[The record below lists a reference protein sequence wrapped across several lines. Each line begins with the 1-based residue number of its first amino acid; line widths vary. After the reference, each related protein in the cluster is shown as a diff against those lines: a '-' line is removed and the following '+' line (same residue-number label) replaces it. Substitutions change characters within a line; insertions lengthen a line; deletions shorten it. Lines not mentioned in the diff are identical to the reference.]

1 MNPRIFPRLVALA
14 AVISAGVVWRT
25 PVLAADAAKTPAA
38 PANGTANSSTQG
50 PAAAVATLP
59 VFHNHDRWCVIG
71 DSITHSGTY
80 HEWIE
85 LYYLTRLPGAV
96 IDVFNCGISG
106 DRAAGGLQRLKWDV
120 LPHQPTIASVMFGMN
135 DVERALY
142 TDTPATPDLVEK
154 RRAAIARYEQNQ
166 RALVAALQQAG
177 ARVVLITPSIFDET
191 ADEAAPHQVG
201 VNGALGECAD
211 FVRQL
216 AAETGCAL
224 VDFYRPMQRLTE
236 ARQSQDP
243 KFTMVGPDR
252 IHPGPAGH
260 LAMAYLFLKAQQAA
274 ADVSRLSLEAR
285 TARATEAVR
294 GTAENIRAQG
304 GGLAFTWSERAL
316 PFPIDPEC
324 APALEWIPFNHDLN
338 QEVLQVAGLKPG
350 RYALRI
356 DGVDIQ
362 TYSSDELAS
371 GINLAVAT
379 RTPQYQQALEVLGLM
394 KTRTKLVSST
404 LRSLAHVEHQS
415 APDLPH
421 PVTLAQMQPYLE
433 RRLER
438 FKANPGAPSTEQGV
452 RNYPVIKA
460 REAESLTES
469 NRLIEQARRVATP
482 RPHEFAL
489 IPAE

>member
-1 MNPRIFPRLVALA
+1 MSPRPLLCALLLATGVRLASGATDASRPA
-14 AVISAGVVWRT
+14 AAPASA
-25 PVLAADAAKTPAA
+25 PASPAAA
-38 PANGTANSSTQG
+38 PANAAPL
-50 PAAAVATLP
+50 PA
-59 VFHNHDRWCVIG
+59 FHNHDRWCVIG

-85 LYYLTRLPGAV
+85 LYYITRLPGAV

-106 DRAAGGLQRLKWDV
+106 DRAAGGLQRLKWDI

-142 TDTPATPDLVEK
+142 TDTPATPETLEK
-154 RRAAIARYEQNQ
+154 RHAAITHYEENQ

-191 ADEAAPHQVG
+191 AEESAPHQVG
-201 VNGALGECAD
+201 VNEALGECAD
-211 FVRQL
+211 FVRKL

-224 VDFYRPMQRLTE
+224 VDFYRPMKLFTE
-236 ARQSQDP
+236 AKQTQDP

-260 LAMAYLFLKAQQAA
+260 LALAYLFLKAQQAS
-274 ADVSRLSLEAR
+274 ADVSRLSLDAHSAKV
-285 TARATEAVR
+285 TDAVH
-294 GTAENIRAQG
+294 GTAENIRAQN
-304 GGLAFTWSERAL
+304 GGLAFTWSEHAL
-316 PFPIDPEC
+316 PFPIDPDC
-324 APALEWIPFNHDLN
+324 APALEWIPFNRDLN
-338 QEVLQVAGLKPG
+338 QEVLQVASLKPG
-350 RYALRI
+350 RYSLRI
-356 DGVDIQ
+356 DGVAIQ

-371 GINLAVAT
+371 GINLAAET
-379 RTPQYQQALEVLGLM
+379 KTPQYQQALEVLGIM

-404 LRSLAHVEHQS
+404 LRNLAHVEHQS
-415 APDLPH
+415 APEIAH
-421 PVTLAQMQPYLE
+421 PVTLEQMKPYLE

-438 FKANPGAPSTEQGV
+438 FKTNPGAPSTEQGV

-460 REAESLTES
+460 REAESLAES

-489 IPAE
+489 VPVE

>member
-1 MNPRIFPRLVALA
+1 MNPRPFLRLAAVTALA
-14 AVISAGVVWRT
+14 AAGVALPAT
-25 PVLAADAAKTPAA
+25 AFAAGAVAPPGPGAAA
-38 PANGTANSSTQG
+38 PAANQG
-50 PAAAVATLP
+50 PAPATAPLP

-106 DRAAGGLQRLKWDV
+106 DRAAGGLQRLKWDI

-142 TDTPATPDLVEK
+142 TDAPATPEILEK
-154 RRAAIARYEQNQ
+154 RRAAITRYEENQ

-177 ARVVLITPSIFDET
+177 ARVVLFTPSIFDET
-191 ADEAAPHQVG
+191 ADETAPHQVG
-201 VNGALGECAD
+201 VNEALGECAD
-211 FVRQL
+211 FVRKL

-224 VDFYRPMQRLTE
+224 VDFYRPMKLFTE
-236 ARQSQDP
+236 AKQTQDP

-274 ADVSRLSLEAR
+274 ADVSRLSLDAR
-285 TARATEAVR
+285 TAKVTDAVR
-294 GTAENIRAQG
+294 GTAENLRAQNG
-304 GGLAFTWSERAL
+304 GFAFTWSERAL

-324 APALEWIPFNHDLN
+324 APALEWIPFNRDLN
-338 QEVLQVAGLKPG
+338 QEVLQVTGLKPG

-371 GINLAVAT
+371 GVNLAVET
-379 RTPQYQQALEVLGLM
+379 KTPQYRQALEVLGLM
-394 KTRTKLVSST
+394 KTRTKLVAST

-415 APDLPH
+415 APELAH
-421 PVTLAQMQPYLE
+421 PVTLEQMKPYLE

-438 FKANPGAPSTEQGV
+438 FKTNPGAPSTEQGV

-460 REAESLTES
+460 REAESLAEA
-469 NRLIEQARRVATP
+469 NRLIEQARRVALP

-489 IPAE
+489 TPVE

>member
-1 MNPRIFPRLVALA
+1 MNPRSFSPLSVTAALVGAVLYASALA
-14 AVISAGVVWRT
+14 AD
-25 PVLAADAAKTPAA
+25 PDTPAA
-38 PANGTANSSTQG
+38 ASVANATATTAIS
-50 PAAAVATLP
+50 LP

-106 DRAAGGLQRLKWDV
+106 DRAAGGLQRLKWDI

-142 TDTPATPDLVEK
+142 TDMPATPEIQEK
-154 RRAAIARYEQNQ
+154 RRAAIAHYEENQ

-191 ADEAAPHQVG
+191 ADEAAPHQMG
-201 VNGALGECAD
+201 VNEALGACAD
-211 FVRQL
+211 FVRKL

-224 VDFYRPMQRLTE
+224 VDFYRPMKLFTE
-236 ARQSQDP
+236 AKQTQDP

-260 LAMAYLFLKAQQAA
+260 LAMAYLFLRAQQAA
-274 ADVSRLSLEAR
+274 ADVARLSLDAR
-285 TARATEAVR
+285 TAKVTDAVR
-294 GTAENIRAQG
+294 GTAENIRAQN
-304 GGLAFTWSERAL
+304 GGLAFTWSEHAL

-324 APALEWIPFNHDLN
+324 APALEWVSFNRDLN
-338 QEVLQVAGLKPG
+338 QEVLQVTGLKPG
-350 RYALRI
+350 RYSLRI
-356 DGVDIQ
+356 DGVEIHA
-362 TYSSDELAS
+362 YSSDELAS
-371 GINLAVAT
+371 GINLAVET
-379 RTPQYQQALEVLGLM
+379 KTPQYQQAVEVLNLM

-415 APDLPH
+415 APDIAH
-421 PVTLAQMQPYLE
+421 PVTLEQMKPYLE

-438 FKANPGAPSTEQGV
+438 FKTNPGAPSTEQGV

-460 REAESLTES
+460 REAESLAES

-489 IPAE
+489 VPAQ